1 MTPNLSEKH
10 VVYRCV
16 RIKKRFNIMSG
27 NLSPSDIP
35 TIALDDWK
43 NYHCDSLTKDLTDAT
58 MVAMLDDKT
67 LRRSKIRPKVWP
79 MIVNSDSPGNWVLFS
94 VVSYCYFVS

>member
-1 MTPNLSEKH
+1 
-10 VVYRCV
+10 V
-16 RIKKRFNIMSG
+16 RIKKRFNIVSG
-27 NLSPSDIP
+27 NLSPSNNIP
-35 TIALDDWK
+35 IIALDDWK

-67 LRRSKIRPKVWP
+67 HRQSIIRPKVRP
-79 MIVNSDSPGNWVLFS
+79 KIENSDSPGNWVLFS